1 MHIIIIAHMCGI
13 IAYKGKKY
21 NASDILF
28 EGLHLLEYRGYD
40 SAGIAVIDNN
50 QIKTFKK
57 KGRVKK
63 AERFFNKNKIS
74 SKIGIGHTR
83 WATHGEPND
92 INSHPIKSFNKK
104 FAIVHNGIIENYKD
118 LKKILIEKR
127 YKFYTQTDTEILINF
142 IELCINNSNN
152 IEEGLSYALN
162 KVQGAFA
169 IVLIVKNN
177 PELMF
182 AARKGSPLAFGR
194 KRNEFFVAS
203 DANPIIK
210 YTNKIIYLDND
221 HILKIDSEDFEI
233 LNYNLKKINKTF
245 ETVNFKLQKIEIGK
259 YENFMLKEIMEQPF
273 SLKQSMLGRI
283 KNENIIL
290 GGINKYT
297 NKLLN
302 CKRIIIIGCGTSWH
316 TGLIIEYFFEKHLKI
331 PVEVEYASEF
341 RYRNP
346 IIYKDDI
353 VFVISQS
360 GETAD
365 SLEATKIAKEKG
377 ATVLGIVNAV
387 GSSIARETNEGS
399 YLHAGP
405 EIGVA
410 STKAFTSQ
418 LLVLFMIGLKAGYSK
433 GNISKK
439 KFHELITEIQNLPK
453 KIKTIFKDLKK
464 IEKIAYHIYEK
475 NNCLFMGRG
484 NNFPVALE
492 GALKLKEISYIHA
505 EGYPAAEL
513 KHGPIALIDKEMPA
527 IVICTKSTEYKKMI
541 NNIQEIKSRK
551 AIAIGIIDEKNI
563 EVKNILDHHI
573 VVPTTKADF
582 SPIINIVPLQLLSYY
597 IAKLRG
603 CDVDKPRNLAKSVT
617 VE

>member
-1 MHIIIIAHMCGI
+1 
-13 IAYKGKKY
+13 
-21 NASDILF
+21 
-28 EGLHLLEYRGYD
+28 
-40 SAGIAVIDNN
+40 
-50 QIKTFKK
+50 
-57 KGRVKK
+57 
-63 AERFFNKNKIS
+63 
-74 SKIGIGHTR
+74 
-83 WATHGEPND
+83 
-92 INSHPIKSFNKK
+92 
-104 FAIVHNGIIENYKD
+104 
-118 LKKILIEKR
+118 
-127 YKFYTQTDTEILINF
+127 
-142 IELCINNSNN
+142 
-152 IEEGLSYALN
+152 
-162 KVQGAFA
+162 
-169 IVLIVKNN
+169 
-177 PELMF
+177 MF

-210 YTNKIIYLDND
+210 HTNKIIYLDND

-233 LNYNLKKINKTF
+233 LDYNLKKINKTF
-245 ETVNFKLQKIEIGK
+245 ESVNLELQKIEIGK
-259 YENFMLKEIMEQPF
+259 YESYMLKEIMEQPF

-297 NKLLN
+297 NKLLK

-365 SLEATKIAKEKG
+365 TLEATKIAKEKG

-387 GSSIARETNEGS
+387 GSSIARETHEGS

-439 KFHELITEIQNLPK
+439 KFHELINEIQNLPK

-513 KHGPIALIDKEMPA
+513 KHGPIALIDKEMPV

>member
-1 MHIIIIAHMCGI
+1 M
-13 IAYKGKKY
+13 
-21 NASDILF
+21 
-28 EGLHLLEYRGYD
+28 
-40 SAGIAVIDNN
+40 
-50 QIKTFKK
+50 
-57 KGRVKK
+57 
-63 AERFFNKNKIS
+63 
-74 SKIGIGHTR
+74 KIGIYAGTIPPPVFINNLINGL
-83 WATHGEPND
+83 ADKGD
-92 INSHPIKSFNKK
+92 IVFIYGK
-104 FAIVHNGIIENYKD
+104 V
-118 LKKILIEKR
+118 IEKE

-142 IELCINNSNN
+142 IELCIEESIN
-152 IEEGLSYALN
+152 IEQGLSYALS

-169 IVLIVKNN
+169 IVLISKKN

-210 YTNKIIYLDND
+210 HTNKIIYLDND

-233 LNYNLKKINKTF
+233 LDYNLKKINKTF
-245 ETVNFKLQKIEIGK
+245 ESVNLELQKIEIGK
-259 YENFMLKEIMEQPF
+259 YESYMLKEIMEQPF

-297 NKLLN
+297 NKLLD

-365 SLEATKIAKEKG
+365 TLEATKIAKEKG

-387 GSSIARETNEGS
+387 GSSIARETHEGS

-439 KFHELITEIQNLPK
+439 KFHELINEIQNLPK
-453 KIKTIFKDLKK
+453 KIKIIFKDLKK

-551 AIAIGIIDEKNI
+551 AIVIGIVDEKNI

-597 IAKLRG
+597 IAKFRG